1 MTVLSRDPLEK
12 TASSDLMEEAVD
24 WIVKLR
30 GGNLSES
37 DTNAFADWLL
47 QDAEHANAFAK
58 AEDFFNEMVV
68 YAKIPSVEIDQP
80 SLEHPP
86 KVVPIFK
93 AKRKVNTW
101 LAIPLAMAS
110 VWLLAVG
117 LVMPQQSSLLD
128 NFFSDYHTQTGEI
141 RDIQL
146 SDGSHLL
153 LNTNT
158 AVSVDYQASKRL
170 ITLNHGQVRLTVAKD
185 VQRPFEVKADSL
197 TLRALG
203 TVFDVYRK
211 DARSIKVTVQEH
223 AVAASLQNST
233 EPATVDQSKAV
244 VIQTGQQLLYKGE
257 GSLPEPT
264 AVNLTQA
271 AAWQQHLLVINNRP
285 LSELI
290 AEIDRY
296 RLGRIY
302 LTDNKLKD
310 LKVTGVFPLDDPE
323 DVLSSVKK
331 VLALQETKLGPWWVL
346 LHQ

>member
-1 MTVLSRDPLEK
+1 MTVLSRDPVE
-12 TASSDLMEEAVD
+12 TTDSSDLMEEAVD
-24 WIVKLR
+24 WLVMLR

-47 QDAEHANAFAK
+47 QDVEHADAFAK
-58 AEDFFNEMVV
+58 AEDFFNEMLV
-68 YAKIPSVEIDQP
+68 YAKIPSLETDQP
-80 SLEHPP
+80 SYEHPP
-86 KVVPIFK
+86 KVPIVK
-93 AKRKVNTW
+93 SKRKVNTW
-101 LAIPLAMAS
+101 LAIPLAMAA

-158 AVSVDYQASKRL
+158 AGSVDYQATKRL
-170 ITLNHGQVRLTVAKD
+170 ITLHHGQVRLTVAKD

-244 VIQTGQQLLYKGE
+244 VIQAGQQLLYKGE
-257 GSLPEPT
+257 ESLPEPT
-264 AVNLTQA
+264 AVDLTQV
-271 AAWQQHLLVINNRP
+271 AAWQQHLLYINNRP

-290 AEIDRY
+290 AELGRY

-302 LTDNKLKD
+302 LSDNKLKD

-323 DVLSSVKK
+323 DVLSSVKN
-331 VLALQETKLGPWWVL
+331 VLALQETKLEPWWVL
-346 LHQ
+346 LHR

>member
-1 MTVLSRDPLEK
+1 MTVLSRDPVET

-24 WIVKLR
+24 WLVMLR

-47 QDAEHANAFAK
+47 QDVEHADAFAK
-58 AEDFFNEMVV
+58 AEDFFNEMLV
-68 YAKIPSVEIDQP
+68 YAKIPSLETDQP
-80 SLEHPP
+80 SYEHPP
-86 KVVPIFK
+86 KVPIVK
-93 AKRKVNTW
+93 SKRKVNTW
-101 LAIPLAMAS
+101 LAIPLAMAA
-110 VWLLAVG
+110 VWLIAVG

-128 NFFSDYHTQTGEI
+128 YIFSDYHTQTGEI

-158 AVSVDYQASKRL
+158 AVSVDFQASKRL
-170 ITLNHGQVRLTVAKD
+170 ITLHHGQVRLTVAKD
-185 VQRPFEVKADSL
+185 VHRPFEVKADSL

-244 VIQTGQQLLYKGE
+244 VIQAGQQLLYKGE
-257 GSLPEPT
+257 ESLPEPT
-264 AVNLTQA
+264 AVDLTQA
-271 AAWQQHLLVINNRP
+271 AAWQQHLLYINNRP

-290 AEIDRY
+290 AELGRY

-302 LTDNKLKD
+302 LADNKLKD

-323 DVLSSVKK
+323 DVLSSVKN

-346 LHQ
+346 LHR